1 MKYKLKYCINISCV
15 VNFQNKP
22 TWNYS
27 ILFLL
32 FSFLQKQFCCQWLF
46 ESSSI
51 WFIIHLSTKNIIH
64 PWHVVEYF
72 SMSSNILFRVS
83 NNILLMS
90 TRYSWK
96 YLLGFTCSHSCA
108 HHLCSQDN
116 NPVDKHKI
124 LIKYH
129 AKLMHLIYL
138 LKSWFCYCA

>member
-15 VNFQNKP
+15 VIFQDKP

-32 FSFLQKQFCCQWLF
+32 FNFLQKQFCCQCSF

-64 PWHVVEYF
+64 PWHVVKYS
-72 SMSSNILFRVS
+72 SMSSNILSCVS

-96 YLLGFTCSHSCA
+96 DLLGFTCSRSCA

-129 AKLMHLIYL
+129 AR
-138 LKSWFCYCA
+138 